1 VDNQILAWS
10 KRKIVNSGP
19 PIGAIL
25 LASFAVLWAGLGAR
39 SLGRSWALRLTAFSA
54 LLSLALI
61 NVAVR
66 QLQAPTG
73 KMTGQPMAYNP
84 RAYWLSVAFEAI
96 AIPVAVF
103 VLRRTGRY
111 RYILPAIGLVV
122 GLHFFGLVP
131 AFGSLEFAWIG
142 GAICGLVL
150 ASVALLPPTATWKVA
165 GSPLQVELWSVVVGL
180 GCSAI
185 LSCSSLILLLP
196 RS

>member
-1 VDNQILAWS
+1 M
-10 KRKIVNSGP
+10 NSGP
-19 PIGAIL
+19 AIGAIL

-39 SLGRSWALRLTAFSA
+39 SLGRAWALRLTALSA

-61 NVAVR
+61 NLAVR

-73 KMTGQPMAYNP
+73 KIANRPNAYSP

-103 VLRRTGRY
+103 VLRKTGRY

-131 AFGSLEFAWIG
+131 AFGSIEFAWIG

-150 ASVALLPPTATWKVA
+150 VSVLLLPPTATWKIA
-165 GSPLQVELWSVVVGL
+165 GSTRQVELWSVAVGL

-185 LSCSSLILLLP
+185 LSCSALVLLLP